1 MRARAATAIRWF
13 IAISVLL
20 SLSVV
25 VSSAANAQ
33 NNSIS
38 VSNLSKSEFEAML
51 GRLSDEQVRDILIAE
66 FAGLRAGTGEPAASE
81 SLLSSARNAVEALT
95 SNGSILFAKWP
106 EFGAAFK
113 AVGARLAEAGGI
125 GFAILALLLCLGAG
139 SVVRYFWRRRAL
151 QRQLEIAE
159 RNVEKGSYGS
169 VATIGDAALFLLIEL
184 SSSVAFAVTAM
195 ATLYLF
201 FQNADLRFFVSSYV
215 AMATVVLMVRSFVE
229 FMFPREWPIY
239 RLVAIDD
246 KATRLVHFVV
256 VGLSALWMF
265 ETITSDVMAQ
275 FGAPEGTPDLLSMVL
290 SVFWISGTLI
300 GIYLINR
307 ATSDILPDREE
318 VGFANTLA
326 RNWAPITGVLQV
338 FIWLLFA
345 GGALIVGN
353 VDTVASNIFLNMLV
367 FTGFWMSY
375 RILVHYLRAQKI
387 NESIEA
393 AIGRTARTLLSAA
406 GFLIILAIWGVDP
419 GTLATGGTAERAIQA
434 TINVALTAFI
444 GWAVWDFI
452 RTIIDV
458 RTAAES
464 PEGDG
469 EEVGGDEGGAGG
481 SRTATLLP
489 ILRSFAFAVIG
500 LTCVFTALSSLGVNV
515 APLVAGA
522 GVVGL
527 AIGFGAQTL
536 VKDIV
541 SGAFFLIDDAFRVG
555 EYIVI
560 EDTVG
565 TVEKISLRSLQ
576 LRHHNG
582 PVHTIPFGEIAK
594 LTNNSRDWVI
604 MKLKFTVPF
613 GTDVNKIKK
622 LFKQIGAEMLEAD
635 YADDLIQTFKSQ
647 GVYDVDD
654 VGMVIRGK
662 FMTKPGKQWV
672 IRKDVYSRVQKKLEE
687 NGIDFARREV
697 RVQIPGVSDAR
708 DLTDEQI
715 KSIGAAAAQAQAEPE
730 ATTKA

>member
-1 MRARAATAIRWF
+1 MALSPHKTVNWGIRALGFVVIWF
-13 IAISVLL
+13 SLIGIAG
-20 SLSVV
+20 
-25 VSSAANAQ
+25 AQ
-33 NNSIS
+33 ETPIS
-38 VSNLSKSEFEAML
+38 VSGLSKAELEVVL

-66 FAGLRAGTGEPAASE
+66 FAEQRAESDAAAPSTG
-81 SLLSSARNAVEALT
+81 LLSNAREAIETLTTNASAL
-95 SNGSILFAKWP
+95 IAKWP
-106 EFGAAFK
+106 QFGDAFRT
-113 AVGARLAEAGGI
+113 VGARLEGAGGI
-125 GFAILALLLCLGAG
+125 GFAIVALLMCLAAG
-139 SVVRYFWRRRAL
+139 SAVRYFWRRRSL
-151 QRQLEIAE
+151 QRKLEIAE
-159 RNVEKGSYGS
+159 RNVDKGSYGS
-169 VATIGDAALFLLIEL
+169 VTTIGDAALFLLIEL
-184 SSSVAFAVTAM
+184 SSVLAFAMTAM
-195 ATLYLF
+195 AALYLF
-201 FQNADLRFFVSSYV
+201 FQNDDLRFFVSSYV
-215 AMATVVLMVRSFVE
+215 AMVTVVLVVCSFVE
-229 FMFPREWPIY
+229 FMFPRDWPIY
-239 RLVAIDD
+239 RLVAIDNR
-246 KATRLVHFVV
+246 ATRLVHLVI

-265 ETITSDVMAQ
+265 ETTTSDVMSQ
-275 FGAPEGTPDLLSMVL
+275 FGAPAGTPDLLSIGLGV
-290 SVFWISGTLI
+290 VWISGALI
-300 GIYLINR
+300 GIFLINR
-307 ATSDILPDREE
+307 ATRNALPHSEE
-318 VGFANTLA
+318 TGFANALA
-326 RNWAPITGVLQV
+326 RNWARIAALLQV
-338 FIWLLFA
+338 CTWALFT
-345 GGALIVGN
+345 GGALILGN
-353 VDTVASNIFLNMLV
+353 VDTVAKNIFLNMLV

-375 RILVHYLRAQKI
+375 RILIHYLRAQQM
-387 NESIEA
+387 NEAIEA

-406 GFLIILAIWGVDP
+406 GFMIILAIWGVDP
-419 GTLATGGTAERAIQA
+419 GTLAAGGIAERAIQA
-434 TINVALTAFI
+434 TINVALTALI

-458 RTAAES
+458 RTAAEQ
-464 PEGDG
+464 PQGD
-469 EEVGGDEGGAGG
+469 EAAAAGDEGGAGG

-500 LTCVFTALSSLGVNV
+500 LTCLFTALSSLGVNV

-622 LFKQIGAEMLEAD
+622 LFKQIGAEMLETE

-697 RVQIPGVSDAR
+697 RVQIPGVTESR

-715 KSIGAAAAQAQAEPE
+715 NSIGAAAAQAQPLPE
-730 ATTKA
+730 VTAKA